1 MPVYVLDFVLHGQGD
16 IAIEAD
22 DPGDAERK
30 FSAIPVE
37 GLAMAKRMEV
47 RGISLL
53 PEHLVPMFRQFFE
66 DYGAKHRKA
75 GEANTAP
82 PQAEPGAGRGVLGD
96 KDHEIKK
103 EAMSEHYCQFIPSPG
118 SKDGFYLAFVDQDT
132 LGYPGIYEDDDG
144 REVLMPIMYFNP
156 GCGKPAS
163 LEWRSGDRTWWLCE
177 EHYGLVNKA
186 AEKG

>member
-1 MPVYVLDFVLHGQGD
+1 
-16 IAIEAD
+16 
-22 DPGDAERK
+22 
-30 FSAIPVE
+30 
-37 GLAMAKRMEV
+37 
-47 RGISLL
+47 
-53 PEHLVPMFRQFFE
+53 
-66 DYGAKHRKA
+66 
-75 GEANTAP
+75 
-82 PQAEPGAGRGVLGD
+82 VLGD

-177 EHYGLVNKA
+177 EHYGLVSKA